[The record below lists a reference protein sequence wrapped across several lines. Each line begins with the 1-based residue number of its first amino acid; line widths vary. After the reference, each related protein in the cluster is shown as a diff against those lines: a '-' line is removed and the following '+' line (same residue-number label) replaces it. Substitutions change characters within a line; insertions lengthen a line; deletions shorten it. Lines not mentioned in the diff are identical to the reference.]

1 MAWQYQDLIDEFY
14 GDVERYKKDNYSH
27 DEAINMTFNEFYS
40 ESIVDEMEKA
50 LIFIVYAELSLQNPR
65 IFNKTKEIL
74 IQELES
80 IDLERIKSQIKDG
93 QLTQVQF
100 EELLSRKDKALQ
112 EIKLM
117 PIDLCDQA
125 RWYYTEITNAV
136 RDFCTELIANNVN
149 GDEIT
154 EKVLCRY
161 KRSCDRTLSTKIT
174 VYVTLAEILEK
185 NNHVSKE
192 ILNEINRF
200 KANSIDAIDTE
211 FDLNEKTDLLK
222 RIQRLIGE

>member
-14 GDVERYKKDNYSH
+14 EDVERYKKDYYSH
-27 DEAINMTFNEFYS
+27 DEAINMTFNELYS

-65 IFNKTKEIL
+65 IFKKTKEIL

-80 IDLERIKSQIKDG
+80 INLERIKGQIKDG

-100 EELLSRKDKALQ
+100 GELSSRKDKALQ
-112 EIKLM
+112 EIKRM
-117 PIDLCDQA
+117 PIDLCGQA
-125 RWYYTEITNAV
+125 RWYYIELTNAV
-136 RDFCTELIANNVN
+136 RDFCTELTADSVN

-174 VYVTLAEILEK
+174 VFVTLADILAE
-185 NNHVSKE
+185 NSHIVPKE
-192 ILNEINRF
+192 ILNKIMIF
-200 KANSIDAIDTE
+200 KVNSIDTE
-211 FDLNEKTDLLK
+211 FDFDEKADLLK
-222 RIQRLIGE
+222 RIQNLMVR

>member
-14 GDVERYKKDNYSH
+14 GDVERYKKDYYSH

-50 LIFIVYAELSLQNPR
+50 LIFIVYVELSLQNPR
-65 IFNKTKEIL
+65 IFSKTKDIL
-74 IQELES
+74 IHELES
-80 IDLERIKSQIKDG
+80 INLEEIESQIKDG
-93 QLTQVQF
+93 QLTQKQF
-100 EELLSRKDKALQ
+100 EELSSRKEKALQ

-117 PIDLCDQA
+117 PIDLCNQA

-136 RDFCTELIANNVN
+136 SDFCSELFDKNAN

-154 EKVLCRY
+154 TQVLSRY

-174 VYVTLAEILEK
+174 VYVTLAEMLVK
-185 NNHVSKE
+185 NNQIISKE
-192 ILNEINRF
+192 LLNEISSF
-200 KANSIDAIDTE
+200 KINSINDE
-211 FDLNEKTDLLK
+211 LDLDEKTDLLK
-222 RIQRLIGE
+222 RLQRLVE